1 VAEKLGAAATV
12 SSISRTIV
20 RMDGPTPVI
29 VIPEDLRFDEL
40 KDWIRERLPTSMDL
54 IGGRTSRLDFGARE
68 IQLIDLRRL
77 VHLLRDEF
85 AVDIT
90 GLYVRNEA
98 ILRYAE
104 RELKLKLFPLDPAG
118 ALQGSL
124 QGRGSV
130 VPAGA
135 SVPASGP
142 GAALTTAPG
151 AAAAPVGLLLPNGAY
166 ATPRTPMPLGAAARE
181 SVATP
186 SGPAEAQAKP
196 SVEPKADRA
205 DPKTDRADRSEA
217 DEVTDGGRAVSLPGI
232 QDLAAMLQA
241 EPAAAAPEAPLATPS
256 SADGAGAFEPSDA
269 VRREPSATPQRDAE
283 DEADGATKTLSIRRT
298 LRSGAAIHFDGDV
311 IVIGDVNAGAQ
322 IRAGGNIIVLGKL
335 RGVVHAGARGDDAAF
350 ILAFELAPTQLRI
363 SKQIAI
369 APARAGNDDA
379 LRPEIATVADG
390 AIVIEPWRGARRR

>member
-1 VAEKLGAAATV
+1 
-12 SSISRTIV
+12 
-20 RMDGPTPVI
+20 MI

-124 QGRGSV
+124 QGRGSAV
-130 VPAGA
+130 APVAFVPPAG
-135 SVPASGP
+135 PGP
-142 GAALTTAPG
+142 GAAPSAPSG
-151 AAAAPVGLLLPNGAY
+151 AVAAPVGLLLPNGAY
-166 ATPRTPMPLGAAARE
+166 ATPRTPMPLGAAVGARE
-181 SVATP
+181 PVAAP
-186 SGPAEAQAKP
+186 SAPAEAQVGARP
-196 SVEPKADRA
+196 SV
-205 DPKTDRADRSEA
+205 DPKADRSEA

-241 EPAAAAPEAPLATPS
+241 EPAAAAPEAPLATPVV
-256 SADGAGAFEPSDA
+256 ADGAGAFEPSDA